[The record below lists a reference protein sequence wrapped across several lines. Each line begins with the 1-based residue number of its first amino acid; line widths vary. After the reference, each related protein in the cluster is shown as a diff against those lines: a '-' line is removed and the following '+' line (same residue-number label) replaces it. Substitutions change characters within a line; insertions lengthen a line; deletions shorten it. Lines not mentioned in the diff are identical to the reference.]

1 MGFGWCASE
10 RDRKGDGIRDR
21 KSLESPCVKELI
33 SQIVDSLVS
42 SDSSENLR
50 PISV

>member
-33 SQIVDSLVS
+33 SQIVDRCR
-42 SDSSENLR
+42 NGPLR
-50 PISV
+50 LYVPLHK